1 MTRSMNHVP
10 PQLATNAAIIKRIHA
25 MAAIY
30 ERPIM
35 KPAAVHA
42 ICFSNSQHSGGVT

>member
-1 MTRSMNHVP
+1 MNHVP

-30 ERPIM
+30 KRPIM
-35 KPAAVHA
+35 KPATFHA
-42 ICFSNSQHSGGVT
+42 IGFSNGQHSGGVT